1 MAKGRSLRPVGIGW
15 VVTWWL
21 LPAFALMVFMTAQE
35 MHQPR
40 EEPAQI
46 EGGPDWEQKLHA
58 RIEAVTAALQHSSL
72 GVHEPV
78 ETTTG
83 SGSVRYVHRSYNVT
97 FRPERQIETEL
108 AIEAL
113 REVDPGVTITRAP
126 LDPEGFEIKIGV
138 DGLLTHTIRFQ
149 PLQPPAGPPRVAV
162 VVRGLGDDLRVARE
176 LVGIDAPIALGI
188 EPSRPFSKEVA
199 ELARIF
205 GREVLL
211 DLSVMAAGDAGTEE
225 PGIVLVDG
233 QLRSQLDHAM
243 ASVPYAVGV
252 TAEVN
257 DDVSGVPERLDSF
270 AGELNRRGLFWVGN
284 LSSPQRLTAL
294 GSAVGLRV
302 VMTAMSAN
310 NGKQE
315 GLEKRLDE
323 IGERART
330 DAGAVAV
337 VAAGSEALKVL
348 AAVVPKWRASGI
360 DVVPVSSLPRAVSA
374 AVAH

>member
-46 EGGPDWEQKLHA
+46 EGGPDWEEKLHT

-113 REVDPGVTITRAP
+113 READPGVTITRTP
-126 LDPEGFEIKIGV
+126 IEPDGFEIKIGI

-149 PLQPPAGPPRVAV
+149 PLQAPSGPPRVAV
-162 VVRGLGDDLRVARE
+162 VVRGLGDDLRLARE
-176 LVGIDAPIALGI
+176 LVGIDAPIALGV

-205 GREVLL
+205 GREVVL
-211 DLSVMAAGDAGTEE
+211 DISVVAAGDGGMGE
-225 PGIVLVDG
+225 PGVVLLDG
-233 QLRSQLDHAM
+233 QLRSRLDRVM
-243 ASVPYAVGV
+243 ESVPYAVGV
-252 TAEVN
+252 AAEVN
-257 DDVSGVPERLDSF
+257 DDISGVPERLESF
-270 AGELNRRGLFWVGN
+270 AGELNRRGLFWIGN
-284 LSSPQRLTAL
+284 LPNPQRLSGL
-294 GSAVGLRV
+294 GSAAGLRV

-310 NGKQE
+310 EAKQE
-315 GLEKRLDE
+315 GLEKRLNE
-323 IGERART
+323 VGQRART
-330 DAGAVAV
+330 DGGAVAV
-337 VAAGSEALKVL
+337 VAASGEALKVL
-348 AAVVPKWRASGI
+348 AETVPRWRAEGV
-360 DVVPVSSLPRAVSA
+360 DLVPVSSLPRAVSA
-374 AVAH
+374 SAAR